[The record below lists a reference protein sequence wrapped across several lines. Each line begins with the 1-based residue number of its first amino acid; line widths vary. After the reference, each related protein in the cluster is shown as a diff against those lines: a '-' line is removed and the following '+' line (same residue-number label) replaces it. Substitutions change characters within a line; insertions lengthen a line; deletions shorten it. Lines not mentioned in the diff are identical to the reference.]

1 MSPRAWISR
10 LPAATQEAIRQAT
23 RRQRPDAPKAHALL
37 RSAAALA
44 ESGVVPG
51 VALGAS
57 EAGMSPTDQ
66 ISTAARLIGLAERW
80 CR

>member
-1 MSPRAWISR
+1 MTPKAWLSR
-10 LPAATQEAIRQAT
+10 LPAATQEAYLQAS
-23 RRQRPDAPKAHALL
+23 RGQRPESPKAHALL

-44 ESGVVPG
+44 EGGVVPG
-51 VALGAS
+51 PRLAPG

-66 ISTAARLIGLAERW
+66 ISLAARLIGLAERW